1 MNVPDSE
8 ILKKVRQWIK
18 YGDEDIQVARHVM
31 KLTGDAPYR
40 LVAYH
45 AQQCAEKY
53 LKAYLVYHRVDFPY
67 THRILLLLEL
77 CPDRDAWIIISKM
90 QRNSHLL
97 RFLLD
102 IRVKMKLLR
111 NQKHEELL
119 ISLNLSGKL
128 YVRNYKRKA
137 LLSESRFQ
145 NQAVTYPHTS
155 YVKTKTHPTK
165 IIRLKQLNIF
175 TIT

>member
-77 CPDRDAWIIISKM
+77 CPDRDAWDNNLK
-90 QRNSHLL
+90 NA
-97 RFLLD
+97 
-102 IRVKMKLLR
+102 
-111 NQKHEELL
+111 EELTPFAVSTRYPGEDEIVTESEARRAVDIAQL
-119 ISLNLSGKL
+119 
-128 YVRNYKRKA
+128 VRKTIR
-137 LLSESRFQ
+137 SELQKKGVAF
-145 NQAVTYPHTS
+145 
-155 YVKTKTHPTK
+155 
-165 IIRLKQLNIF
+165 
-175 TIT
+175 